1 MAWHHAPPM
10 TALQQL
16 SPVFPIGSRIND
28 QGHLEIGGCDA
39 LELAAEFGTPA
50 YIVAEGDLRQRA
62 RQFTS
67 AFAARTD
74 NYEVV
79 FASKAFPCTAVMRV
93 FAEEGLGCDVASAGE
108 LALALRAGFPGEKIH
123 LHGNAKSLDELR
135 AARAAQVRHVVI
147 DNLEEIER
155 LARVVAED
163 GGAPQPVSIR
173 VTPGVRGDTH
183 DKISTGQTDS
193 KFGLTDDD
201 IRRAIDRIEHSE
213 QLELEGVHMHIGSQ
227 LLALAPF
234 REAVEAIADLPAFRE
249 VNLGGGLGV
258 AYTREQEPPRV
269 EDYVNTKVQAVRD
282 VFGEDVRVVDEPGRA
297 LVANSTVTLYTVQSV
312 KRNVSTYVAVDGG
325 MSDNLRP
332 MLYGARYEAH
342 AAAQPATGGSACK
355 LVGKHCE
362 SGDVIVEDAHL
373 PEPKVGDVIVT
384 PATGGYGFA
393 MANTYNGIPRA
404 PVVFAS
410 DGDARLVVRRETA
423 EELYGR
429 DV

>member
-10 TALQQL
+10 AALQQL

-50 YIVAEGDLRQRA
+50 YVVAEHDLRARA
-62 RQFTS
+62 RQFTK
-67 AFAARTD
+67 AFAARTED
-74 NYEVV
+74 YEVV

-108 LALALRAGFPGEKIH
+108 LALALKAGFPGEKIH

-135 AARAAQVRHVVI
+135 AARAANVRHVVI
-147 DNLEEIER
+147 DNLDEIGR
-155 LARVVAED
+155 LEQVIGED
-163 GGAPQPVSIR
+163 GRGAQPVSIR

-201 IRRAIDRIEHSE
+201 VQRAIERIERSE

-258 AYTREQEPPRV
+258 AYTREQEPPRI

-282 VFGEDVRVVDEPGRA
+282 VFGEGVRVVDEPGRA

-332 MLYGARYEAH
+332 MLYAARYEAH

-373 PEPKVGDVIVT
+373 PDPKVGDVIVT

-404 PVVFAS
+404 PVVFAK
-410 DGDARLVVRRETA
+410 DGDARLVVRRESA
-423 EELYGR
+423 DELYAR